1 MNHFA
6 LAANTIAVHKD
17 GAFQASSPKTFQG
30 RPSGRPFFLPPP
42 YLAFP
47 FHGRIELADDESQVR
62 KLQVANAR
70 PEDSGR
76 GLAHIPRALMAALGI
91 TEGDV
96 IEILGKRVTPARAVL
111 PYSEDEGLELLRID
125 GLQRANA
132 GVGSGDF
139 VEVRRAES
147 KPATRVVFAPA
158 QENLRLQGSGEALK
172 RTFFARPLTAGDTIA
187 TVGHQRADVP
197 PNVAQFVRAPAYAL
211 QEIRLAVISTTPRGI
226 VHIDENTEV
235 ELRAEY
241 TEAADTRRADVT
253 YDDIGGMAATID
265 QLREMV
271 ELPLRY
277 PELFQRLGVDPPK
290 GVLLHGPPGTG
301 KTRLARAVANESDA
315 TFHLINGPEIMGS
328 AYGESESRLRQVFEE
343 AAKTAPS
350 IVFID
355 EIDSIAPK
363 RGQVSGE
370 AEKRLVAQL
379 LTLMDGLE
387 ARANI
392 VVIAATNRPEAIDEA
407 LRRPGRFDREIVVGV
422 PDDRG
427 RREIL
432 GIHTRG
438 MPLAENVDLNE
449 LARTTY
455 GFVGA
460 DLAALTREAAIE
472 AVRRLMP
479 QLNLEDRSIPPEV
492 LDTLS
497 VTREDFL
504 EAIKRVQPSAMREV
518 MVQAPQVRWEDVG
531 GLDDAQMRLKEGVE
545 LPLKDPDAFR
555 RLGIRPAKGF
565 LLYGPPGTGKT
576 LLAKAVAREAE
587 ANFIATKSSDLLSK
601 WYGESEQQIARLF
614 ARARQVAPCVIFIDE
629 LDSLVPSRGGGM
641 GEPQVT
647 ERVVNTIL
655 SEMDGLEELQSVV
668 VIGAT
673 NRPNL
678 IDPALLRP
686 GRFDELIYVGVPDKA
701 GRERILRIQTEKMP
715 LADDVDIASLAERTE
730 RYTGADLEDVV
741 RRAGLVALRQS
752 LETRQVTMAHF
763 DAALK
768 DSRATVTPEMED
780 EYQAMS
786 GRLKQQASAIQPI
799 GFIAPGMLR
808 GHGPKGED

>member
-1 MNHFA
+1 M
-6 LAANTIAVHKD
+6 
-17 GAFQASSPKTFQG
+17 
-30 RPSGRPFFLPPP
+30 
-42 YLAFP
+42 
-47 FHGRIELADDESQVR
+47 ADSENPVR
-62 KLQVANAR
+62 RLQVANAR
-70 PEDSGR
+70 PDDSGR
-76 GLAHIPRALMAALGI
+76 GLARMSRQVMSSLGLV
-91 TEGDV
+91 EGDV
-96 IEILGKRVTPARAVL
+96 IELVGKRATPARAVL
-111 PYSEDEGLELLRID
+111 SYPEDEGLEILRVD

-132 GVGSGDF
+132 GIGSGDF
-139 VEVRRAES
+139 IEIRKAES

-158 QENLRLQGSGEALK
+158 QENLRLQGSANALK
-172 RTFFARPLTAGDTIA
+172 RTFGMRPLTTGDVVATAGQQRVD
-187 TVGHQRADVP
+187 RADMP
-197 PNVAQFVRAPAYAL
+197 PALSQMLNAPAYAL
-211 QEIRLAVISTTPRGI
+211 QEIRLTVVASSPKGI
-226 VHIDENTEV
+226 VHITPETEV
-235 ELRAEY
+235 ELRPEY
-241 TEAADTRRADVT
+241 EEARDSRRADVT
-253 YDDIGGMAATID
+253 YDDLGGLGTTID
-265 QLREMV
+265 QVREMV

-301 KTRLARAVANESDA
+301 KTRLAKAVANESQA
-315 TFHLINGPEIMGS
+315 EFFHIAGPEIMGS
-328 AYGESESRLRQVFEE
+328 AYGESEKRLREVFEQ
-343 AAKTAPS
+343 AAKSAPS
-350 IVFID
+350 IIFID

-363 RGQVSGE
+363 RAQVTGE

-387 ARANI
+387 ARQNT

-422 PDDRG
+422 PDERG

-438 MPLAENVDLNE
+438 MPLGDKVDLEE

-460 DLAALTREAAIE
+460 DLAALAREAAIE
-472 AVRRLMP
+472 AVRRIMP
-479 QLNLEDRSIPPEV
+479 RLNLEEGTIPPEV

-504 EAIKRVQPSAMREV
+504 GALKRVQPSAMREV
-518 MVQAPQVRWEDVG
+518 MVQAPNVSWSDVG
-531 GLDDAQMRLKEGVE
+531 GLDEAREKLREGVE

-576 LLAKAVAREAE
+576 LLAKAVAREAQ

-614 ARARQVAPCVIFIDE
+614 SRARQVAPTVIFIDE
-629 LDSLVPSRGGGM
+629 LDSLVPARGGGM

-655 SEMDGLEELQSVV
+655 AEMDGLEELQSVV

-686 GRFDELIYVGVPDKA
+686 GRFDELIYVSVPDVE
-701 GRERILRIQTEKMP
+701 GRRRILGIHVGNMP
-715 LADDVDIASLAERTE
+715 LADDVDLDSLARRTE
-730 RYTGADLEDVV
+730 RFTGADLEDLA
-741 RRAGLVALRQS
+741 RRAGLFALRGS
-752 LETRQVTMAHF
+752 LQAERVTAANFEAALAETRA
-763 DAALK
+763 
-768 DSRATVTPEMED
+768 SVTPEIER
-780 EYQAMS
+780 EYEQMAS
-786 GRLKQQASAIQPI
+786 RLKQDAMSIAPI
-799 GFIAPGMLR
+799 GFISPGMLKPR
-808 GHGPKGED
+808 DARPDD

>member
-1 MNHFA
+1 M
-6 LAANTIAVHKD
+6 
-17 GAFQASSPKTFQG
+17 
-30 RPSGRPFFLPPP
+30 
-42 YLAFP
+42 
-47 FHGRIELADDESQVR
+47 ADDESR
-62 KLQVANAR
+62 ARRLQVANAR

-76 GLAHIPRALMAALGI
+76 GLAHIPRSLMGALGI

-96 IEILGKRVTPARAVL
+96 IEIVGKRTTPARAVL

-139 VEVRRAES
+139 VEVRRADS
-147 KPATRVVFAPA
+147 KPATRVVFGPA
-158 QENLRLQGSGEALK
+158 QANLRLRGTGEALK
-172 RTFFARPLTAGDTIA
+172 RTFFTRPLTSGDTIA

-197 PNVAQFVRAPAYAL
+197 PNVQQFVRAPAYAL
-211 QEIRLAVISTTPRGI
+211 QEIRLTVLSTVPRGV

-235 ELRAEY
+235 ELRTEY
-241 TEAADTRRADVT
+241 EEAKESRRADVT

-290 GVLLHGPPGTG
+290 GVILHGPPGTG

-315 TFHLINGPEIMGS
+315 SFHLINGPEIMGS
-328 AYGESESRLRQVFEE
+328 AYGESEQRLRQVFEE
-343 AAKTAPS
+343 AAKNAPS

-363 RGQVSGE
+363 RGQVTGE

-438 MPLAENVDLNE
+438 MPLGDTVDLAE

-460 DLAALTREAAIE
+460 DLAALTREAAIDS
-472 AVRRLMP
+472 VRRIMP
-479 QLNLEDRSIPPEV
+479 RLNLEEGTIPPEV

-497 VTREDFL
+497 VTRDDFL
-504 EAIKRVQPSAMREV
+504 EALKRVQPSAMREV
-518 MVQAPQVRWEDVG
+518 MVQAPTVRWEDVG

-629 LDSLVPSRGGGM
+629 LDSLVPARGGSM

-655 SEMDGLEELQSVV
+655 AEMDGLEELQSVV

-686 GRFDELIYVGVPDKA
+686 GRFDELVYVGVPDKA

-715 LADDVDIASLAERTE
+715 LAADVDLGAIAEQTQ

-752 LETRQVTMAHF
+752 LATREVTMAHF
-763 DAALK
+763 EDALK
-768 DSRATVTPEMED
+768 DSRATVTPEMEN
-780 EYQAMS
+780 EYEAMQ
-786 GRLKQQASAIQPI
+786 GKLKQQASSIQPI
-799 GFIAPGMLR
+799 GFIAPGMLEGR
-808 GHGPKGED
+808 GPKG

>member
-1 MNHFA
+1 M
-6 LAANTIAVHKD
+6 
-17 GAFQASSPKTFQG
+17 QQ
-30 RPSGRPFFLPPP
+30 
-42 YLAFP
+42 
-47 FHGRIELADDESQVR
+47 
-62 KLQVANAR
+62 
-70 PEDSGR
+70 
-76 GLAHIPRALMAALGI
+76 LGVV
-91 TEGDV
+91 EGDV
-96 IEILGKRVTPARAVL
+96 VEILGKRSTPARAVL
-111 PYSEDEGLELLRID
+111 PYPEDEGLDILRLD

-132 GVGSGDF
+132 GVGSGDY
-139 VEVRRAES
+139 VEVRKVES
-147 KPATRVVFAPA
+147 KPAQRVVFAPA
-158 QENLRLQGSGEALK
+158 QQNLRLQGSGQALK
-172 RTFFARPLTAGDTIA
+172 RSFQMKPLTAGDVVA
-187 TVGHQRADVP
+187 TTGQQRVTQEDLP
-197 PNVAQFVRAPAYAL
+197 PQLRQMLNRPAYSL
-211 QEIRLAVISTTPRGI
+211 QEIRLLVVSTNPKGI
-226 VHIDENTEV
+226 VHIDQNTEV

-241 TEAADTRRADVT
+241 EEPKEARRADVT
-253 YDDIGGMAATID
+253 YDDLGGLGDTID
-265 QLREMV
+265 QIREMV

-277 PELFQRLGVDPPK
+277 PELFERLGVEPPK

-315 TFHLINGPEIMGS
+315 EFFHIAGPEIMGS
-328 AYGESESRLRQVFEE
+328 AYGESEKKLREVFEE
-343 AAKTAPS
+343 AAKSAPS

-363 RGQVSGE
+363 RGQVTGE

-387 ARANI
+387 KRTNL

-407 LRRPGRFDREIVVGV
+407 LRRPGRFDREIVIGV
-422 PDDRG
+422 PDERG

-438 MPLAENVDLNE
+438 MPLGDHVDLKE

-460 DLAALTREAAIE
+460 DLAALCREAAIE
-472 AVRRLMP
+472 AVRRIMP
-479 QLNLEDRSIPPEV
+479 RLDLQARTIPPEV
-492 LDTLS
+492 LDELK

-504 EAIKRVQPSAMREV
+504 SALKRVQPSAMREV
-518 MVQAPQVRWEDVG
+518 MVQAPNVGWDDVG
-531 GLDDAQMRLKEGVE
+531 GLDQARERLREGVE
-545 LPLKDPDAFR
+545 LPLKSPDAFR

-614 ARARQVAPCVIFIDE
+614 ARARQVAPTVIFIDE
-629 LDSLVPSRGGGM
+629 LDSLVPARGGGM
-641 GEPQVT
+641 GEPAVT

-686 GRFDELIYVGVPDKA
+686 GRFDELIYVPVPDEA
-701 GRERILRIQTEKMP
+701 GRRRILGIHVGEMP
-715 LADDVDIASLAERTE
+715 LDEDVDLDVLAARTE
-730 RYTGADLEDVV
+730 RFTGADLEDLV
-741 RRAGLVALRQS
+741 RRAGMNALRQS
-752 LETRQVTMAHF
+752 LDVKTVTMQHFAEALEETRASVTA
-763 DAALK
+763 
-768 DSRATVTPEMED
+768 EMER
-780 EYQAMS
+780 EYEQMS
-786 GRLKQQASAIQPI
+786 ARLKQDAMAIEPI
-799 GFIAPGMLR
+799 GFVSPGMLR
-808 GHGPKGED
+808 PRDAVKGG

>member
-1 MNHFA
+1 M
-6 LAANTIAVHKD
+6 
-17 GAFQASSPKTFQG
+17 
-30 RPSGRPFFLPPP
+30 
-42 YLAFP
+42 
-47 FHGRIELADDESQVR
+47 ADTDTPTR
-62 KLQVANAR
+62 KIQVANSR

-76 GLAHIPRALMAALGI
+76 GLAHLPRSLMAALGVG
-91 TEGDV
+91 EGDV
-96 IEILGKRVTPARAVL
+96 IEIVGKQSTPARAVG
-111 PYSEDEGLELLRID
+111 PYPEDEGIEVLRID

-132 GVGSGDF
+132 GVGAGDF
-139 VEVRRAES
+139 VEVRAVES

-158 QENLRLQGSGEALK
+158 QANLRLQGQPQALK
-172 RTFFARPLTAGDTIA
+172 RTFFGRPLCQGDVVATA
-187 TVGHQRADVP
+187 GHQRVGNMP
-197 PNVAQFVRAPAYAL
+197 PGIQQFMNAPAYAL
-211 QEIRLAVISTTPRGI
+211 QEIRLAVVSASPKGV
-226 VHIDENTEV
+226 VHIDENTEI
-235 ELRAEY
+235 ELRPEY
-241 TEAADTRRADVT
+241 EEPTQRRADVT
-253 YDDIGGMAATID
+253 YDDIGGMAQTID

-290 GVLLHGPPGTG
+290 GLLLYGPPGTG

-315 TFHLINGPEIMGS
+315 SFFLINGPEIMGS
-328 AYGESESRLRQVFEE
+328 AYGESEGRLREIFEE
-343 AAKTAPS
+343 AAKSAPS

-363 RGQVSGE
+363 RGNVQGE
-370 AEKRLVAQL
+370 AEKRVVAQL

-387 ARANI
+387 SRANL

-422 PDDRG
+422 PDERG

-438 MPLAENVDLNE
+438 MPLGDKVDLAE

-472 AVRRLMP
+472 AVRRIMP
-479 QLNLEDRSIPPEV
+479 RLNLEERTVPPEV
-492 LDTLS
+492 LDDLS

-504 EAIKRVQPSAMREV
+504 EALKRVQPSAMREV
-518 MVQAPQVRWEDVG
+518 MVEAPRVRWEDVG
-531 GLDDAQMRLKEGVE
+531 GLDAAQNRLKEGVE

-601 WYGESEQQIARLF
+601 WYGESEQQITRLF
-614 ARARQVAPCVIFIDE
+614 QRARQVAPCVIFIDE
-629 LDSLVPSRGGGM
+629 LDSLVPARGSGA

-655 SEMDGLEELQSVV
+655 AEMDGLEELQSVV

-686 GRFDELIYVGVPDKA
+686 GRFDELVYVGVPNA
-701 GRERILRIQTEKMP
+701 EGRRRILAIQTQKMP
-715 LADDVDIASLAERTE
+715 LASDVDLDEVARQTD
-730 RYTGADLEDVV
+730 RFTGADLEDVV
-741 RRAGLVALRQS
+741 RRAGLTALRRSLQS
-752 LETRQVTMAHF
+752 AEVTMADF
-763 DAALK
+763 EEALTE
-768 DSRATVTPEMED
+768 SRASVTPEMEKD
-780 EYQAMS
+780 YEQIAA
-786 GRLKQQASAIQPI
+786 RLKQDAAAIQPL
-799 GFIAPGMLR
+799 GFISPGQLR
-808 GHGPKGED
+808 SRGSKADV

>member
-1 MNHFA
+1 MA
-6 LAANTIAVHKD
+6 DAESKIE
-17 GAFQASSPKTFQG
+17 
-30 RPSGRPFFLPPP
+30 
-42 YLAFP
+42 
-47 FHGRIELADDESQVR
+47 RI
-62 KLQVANAR
+62 QVANAR
-70 PEDSGR
+70 AEDSGR
-76 GLAHIPRALMAALGI
+76 GLARLPRERMSALGLQ
-91 TEGDV
+91 EGDV
-96 IEILGKRVTPARAVL
+96 VEIVGKRSTPARAVL
-111 PYSEDEGLELLRID
+111 PYPEDEGIEVIRLD

-139 VEVRRAES
+139 VELRRAES
-147 KPATRVVFAPA
+147 KAATRVIFAPA
-158 QENLRLQGSGEALK
+158 QQNLRLQGSSAALK
-172 RTFFARPLTAGDTIA
+172 RSFSGRPLTAGDVVA
-187 TVGHQRADVP
+187 TAGQRQVEQGNLP
-197 PNVAQFVRAPAYAL
+197 PQLQRMLNAPAYAL
-211 QEIRLAVISTTPRGI
+211 QEIRLAVVSTTPKGI
-226 VHIDENTEV
+226 VHIDETTEV

-241 TEAADTRRADVT
+241 EEPTTARRADVT
-253 YDDIGGMAATID
+253 YDDIGGLGSTID

-315 TFHLINGPEIMGS
+315 EFFLINGPEIMGS
-328 AYGESESRLRQVFEE
+328 AYGESERALREVFEQ
-343 AAKTAPS
+343 ATANAPS

-387 ARANI
+387 ARANL

-407 LRRPGRFDREIVVGV
+407 LRRPGRFDREIVIGV
-422 PDDRG
+422 PDERG

-438 MPLAENVDLNE
+438 MPLAPDVDLKE
-449 LARTTY
+449 LSRTTF

-460 DLAALTREAAIE
+460 DMAALTREAAIE
-472 AVRRLMP
+472 AVRRIMP
-479 QLNLEDRSIPPEV
+479 KLNLDERTIPPEV
-492 LDTLS
+492 LETLS
-497 VTREDFL
+497 VTRSDFV
-504 EAIKRVQPSAMREV
+504 EALKRVQPSAMREV
-518 MVQAPQVRWEDVG
+518 MVQAPTVRWEDVG
-531 GLDDAQMRLKEGVE
+531 GLDAARDRLREGVE

-614 ARARQVAPCVIFIDE
+614 ARARQVAPTVIFIDE
-629 LDSLVPSRGGGM
+629 LDSLVPARGGGM

-655 SEMDGLEELQSVV
+655 AEMDGLEELQSVV

-686 GRFDELIYVGVPDKA
+686 GRFDELVYVSVPDQG
-701 GRERILRIQTEKMP
+701 GRRRILGIHTGRMP
-715 LADDVDIASLAERTE
+715 LADDVDLDSLAARTD
-730 RYTGADLEDVV
+730 RFTGADLEDLV
-741 RRAGLVALRQS
+741 RRAGLFALRQS
-752 LETRQVTMAHF
+752 LSTQAVTMAHF
-763 DAALK
+763 EHALEETRP
-768 DSRATVTPEMED
+768 SVTPEIERD
-780 EYQAMS
+780 YEQIAAK
-786 GRLKQQASAIQPI
+786 LKQDARGLDPI
-799 GFIAPGMLR
+799 GFIAPGMLTPR
-808 GHGPKGED
+808 GTKAP

>member
-1 MNHFA
+1 MA
-6 LAANTIAVHKD
+6 D
-17 GAFQASSPKTFQG
+17 GEAPM
-30 RPSGRPFFLPPP
+30 
-42 YLAFP
+42 
-47 FHGRIELADDESQVR
+47 R

-76 GLAHIPRALMAALGI
+76 GLAHIPRAMMAALGLA
-91 TEGDV
+91 EGDV
-96 IEILGKRVTPARAVL
+96 IEIVGKETTVARAVA
-111 PYSEDEGLELLRID
+111 PYAEDEGLEIIRID

-132 GVGSGDF
+132 GAGSGDF
-139 VEVRRAES
+139 VEIRKAES

-158 QENLRLQGSGEALK
+158 QQNLRLQGSSNALK
-172 RTFFARPLTAGDTIA
+172 RTFFGRPLTQGDVVA
-187 TVGHQRADVP
+187 TAGHQRVQDMPAGVR
-197 PNVAQFVRAPAYAL
+197 QFMNAPAYAL
-211 QEIRLAVISTTPRGI
+211 QEIRLAVIGTTPRGV
-226 VHIDENTEV
+226 VHIDENTEI
-235 ELRAEY
+235 ELRPEY
-241 TEAADTRRADVT
+241 EEPKEARRADVT
-253 YDDIGGMAATID
+253 YDDIGGMGPTID

-301 KTRLARAVANESDA
+301 KTRLARAVANESA
-315 TFHLINGPEIMGS
+315 AEFFLINGPEIMGS
-328 AYGESESRLRQVFEE
+328 AYGESEGKLRQIFEE
-343 AAKTAPS
+343 AAKAAPS

-387 ARANI
+387 SRANI
-392 VVIAATNRPEAIDEA
+392 VVIAATNRPEALDEA

-422 PDDRG
+422 PDERG

-438 MPLAENVDLNE
+438 MPLGDKVDLDE

-460 DLAALTREAAIE
+460 DLAALAREAAIE
-472 AVRRLMP
+472 AVRKLMP
-479 QLNLEDRSIPPEV
+479 RLDLAEGTIPPEI
-492 LDTLS
+492 LDTLA

-504 EAIKRVQPSAMREV
+504 DALKRVQPSAMREV
-518 MVQAPQVRWEDVG
+518 MVEAPRVRWDDVG
-531 GLDDAQMRLKEGVE
+531 GLDAAQERLKEGVE

-576 LLAKAVAREAE
+576 LLAKAVAREAQ

-601 WYGESEQQIARLF
+601 WYGESEQQIAKLF

-629 LDSLVPSRGGGM
+629 LDSLVPARGGGL

-655 SEMDGLEELQSVV
+655 AEMDGLEELQAVV

-686 GRFDELIYVGVPDKA
+686 GRFDELVYVGVPDQP
-701 GRERILRIQTEKMP
+701 GRRRILSIQTQKMP
-715 LADDVDIASLAERTE
+715 LAGDVDLDSVAARTD
-730 RYTGADLEDVV
+730 RFTGADLEDVV
-741 RRAGLVALRQS
+741 RRAGLSALRRS
-752 LETRQVTMAHF
+752 LDTREVTMADF
-763 DAALK
+763 EAALD
-768 DSRATVTPEMED
+768 DSRASVTPEMERD
-780 EYQAMS
+780 YEQMAA
-786 GRLKQQASAIQPI
+786 RLKQDAAALQPI
-799 GFIAPGMLR
+799 GFISPGQLQPR
-808 GHGPKGED
+808 GPKGAD

>member
-1 MNHFA
+1 M
-6 LAANTIAVHKD
+6 
-17 GAFQASSPKTFQG
+17 
-30 RPSGRPFFLPPP
+30 
-42 YLAFP
+42 
-47 FHGRIELADDESQVR
+47 ADSDTPTR
-62 KLQVANAR
+62 KIQVANSR

-76 GLAHIPRALMAALGI
+76 GLAHLPRSLMAALGVG
-91 TEGDV
+91 EGDV
-96 IEILGKRVTPARAVL
+96 IEIVGKQSTPARAVG
-111 PYSEDEGLELLRID
+111 PYPEDEGIEILRID

-132 GVGSGDF
+132 GVGAGDF
-139 VEVRRAES
+139 VEVRKVES

-158 QENLRLQGSGEALK
+158 QANLRLQGQPQALK
-172 RTFFARPLTAGDTIA
+172 RTFFGRPLCQGDVVATA
-187 TVGHQRADVP
+187 GHQRVGNMP
-197 PNVAQFVRAPAYAL
+197 PGIQQLMNAPAYAL
-211 QEIRLAVISTTPRGI
+211 QEIRLSVVSASPKGI

-235 ELRAEY
+235 ELRPEY
-241 TEAADTRRADVT
+241 EEPTQRRADVT
-253 YDDIGGMAATID
+253 YDDIGGMAQTID

-290 GVLLHGPPGTG
+290 GLLLYGPPGTG

-315 TFHLINGPEIMGS
+315 SFFLINGPEIMGS
-328 AYGESESRLRQVFEE
+328 AYGESEGRLREIFEE
-343 AAKTAPS
+343 AAKSAPS

-363 RGQVSGE
+363 RGSVQGE
-370 AEKRLVAQL
+370 AEKRVVAQL

-387 ARANI
+387 ARANL

-422 PDDRG
+422 PDERG

-438 MPLAENVDLNE
+438 MPLGDKVDLVE

-472 AVRRLMP
+472 AVRRIMP
-479 QLNLEDRSIPPEV
+479 KLNLEERTIPAEV
-492 LDTLS
+492 LDELS

-504 EAIKRVQPSAMREV
+504 EALKRVQPSAMREV
-518 MVQAPQVRWEDVG
+518 MVEAPRVRWDDVG
-531 GLDDAQMRLKEGVE
+531 GLDAAQNRLKEGVE

-601 WYGESEQQIARLF
+601 WYGESEQQITRLF
-614 ARARQVAPCVIFIDE
+614 QRARQVAPCVIFIDE
-629 LDSLVPSRGGGM
+629 LDSLVPARGGGL

-655 SEMDGLEELQSVV
+655 AEMDGLEELQSVV

-686 GRFDELIYVGVPDKA
+686 GRFDELVYVGVPNQE
-701 GRERILRIQTEKMP
+701 GRRRILGIQTQKMP
-715 LADDVDIASLAERTE
+715 LADDVDLDAIARQTD
-730 RYTGADLEDVV
+730 RFTGADLEDVV
-741 RRAGLVALRQS
+741 RRAGLVALRRSLQS
-752 LETRQVTMAHF
+752 TAVTMADF
-763 DAALK
+763 ESALTE
-768 DSRATVTPEMED
+768 SRASVTPEMEKD
-780 EYQAMS
+780 YEKIAAQ
-786 GRLKQQASAIQPI
+786 LKQDAAAIQPI
-799 GFIAPGMLR
+799 GFISPGQLR
-808 GHGPKGED
+808 ARGPKGAD